1 MKGVI
6 ICGGLGKRLK
16 PITSYMNK
24 HLIPIYNKP
33 MFFYPLSLLFLCGC
47 NDIYLVGNKSDFN
60 MFKKS
65 IPKKILKKKLI
76 HFIIQKKADGIASAI
91 GLTSKYFKENEKGI
105 FILGDNF
112 FYGNNLINIIKKSFK
127 KNCSTIFLSHAK
139 DPWNYG
145 TVAVNKKKLSFFE
158 KKKNSDPNS
167 VVTGL
172 YIFDKQSINFSKQ
185 IRKSARGE
193 YEIMDMISMIYN
205 LSFLSVVKLGKG
217 IAWYDLGSFKN
228 INKVSNLVGILEE
241 RQGLGIGNLV

>member
-91 GLTSKYFKENEKGI
+91 GLT
-105 FILGDNF
+105 
-112 FYGNNLINIIKKSFK
+112 
-127 KNCSTIFLSHAK
+127 
-139 DPWNYG
+139 
-145 TVAVNKKKLSFFE
+145 
-158 KKKNSDPNS
+158 
-167 VVTGL
+167 
-172 YIFDKQSINFSKQ
+172 
-185 IRKSARGE
+185 
-193 YEIMDMISMIYN
+193 
-205 LSFLSVVKLGKG
+205 
-217 IAWYDLGSFKN
+217 
-228 INKVSNLVGILEE
+228 
-241 RQGLGIGNLV
+241 